1 MLFVKGSQ
9 MAGFW
14 RYLLFCYNMLMDEL
28 YKIYNQFL
36 SNFPPSIHPLVSIVL
51 AILLIYGIIK
61 VIQKDFVYI
70 ILLVVLLPASLPI
83 LKNIWQSLA
92 NIITF
97 LLAKK

>member
-1 MLFVKGSQ
+1 MQ
-9 MAGFW
+9 
-14 RYLLFCYNMLMDEL
+14 EL
-28 YKIYNQFL
+28 TNVYNQFL
-36 SNFPPSIHPLVSIVL
+36 SNFPPSIHPLISFGL

-70 ILLVVLLPASLPI
+70 ILLVVLLPASIPI